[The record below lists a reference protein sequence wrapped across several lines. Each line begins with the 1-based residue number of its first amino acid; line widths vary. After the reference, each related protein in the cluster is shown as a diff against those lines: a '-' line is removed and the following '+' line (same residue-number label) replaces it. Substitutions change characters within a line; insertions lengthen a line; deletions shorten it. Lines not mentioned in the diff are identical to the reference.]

1 VYGRADDLEVCVSQP
16 AESTAGTSYRRI
28 IEDLTS
34 VGLTQEDVGR
44 AVAVSRRSVAGW
56 ASGETVPRGLRI
68 EKLLDL
74 RDVVERLREV
84 YAPEGV
90 EIWLHARNRNLDR
103 KRPVELL
110 VEGRLDEVIE
120 EVDRVGQRG
129 MSPPTAQ
136 DVATA
141 ATGRPTGST
150 ASCTEPTWS
159 ARTWDTRVTISV
171 TPLMTGWMRCGT
183 QPRRSGCMGA
193 RKPLRP
199 P

>member
-1 VYGRADDLEVCVSQP
+1 LRTSVYGRADDLEVCVSQP

-110 VEGRLDEVIE
+110 AEGRLDEVIE
-120 EVDRVGQRG
+120 EVDRVVGEG
-129 MSPPTAQ
+129 
-136 DVATA
+136 
-141 ATGRPTGST
+141 
-150 ASCTEPTWS
+150 
-159 ARTWDTRVTISV
+159 
-171 TPLMTGWMRCGT
+171 
-183 QPRRSGCMGA
+183 
-193 RKPLRP
+193 
-199 P
+199 

>member
-1 VYGRADDLEVCVSQP
+1 VSQP

-110 VEGRLDEVIE
+110 AEGRLDEVIE
-120 EVDRVGQRG
+120 EVDRVVGEG
-129 MSPPTAQ
+129 
-136 DVATA
+136 
-141 ATGRPTGST
+141 
-150 ASCTEPTWS
+150 
-159 ARTWDTRVTISV
+159 
-171 TPLMTGWMRCGT
+171 
-183 QPRRSGCMGA
+183 
-193 RKPLRP
+193 
-199 P
+199 